1 MTRVCLIVNPTYFI
15 GPFAPALIINPGD
28 VNAMSTNLV
37 LYNILLPDSKI
48 GTPSM
53 GFVDVRDIARG
64 LVAGIKTPGRHRTLL
79 SGEWFELK
87 DAVDY
92 ISVVRPSIKSR
103 LPKLTPSGQMQAI
116 VDNTSTE
123 EALKF
128 KVRSW
133 RDSVLETVDTV
144 TRLEREWV
152 VAGVD
157 LDSTMRKNDRRA

>member
-1 MTRVCLIVNPTYFI
+1 VNPTYFI

-28 VNAMSTNLV
+28 VDAMSTNLI

-48 GTPSM
+48 STSNL
-53 GFVDVRDIARG
+53 GFVDVRDVARG
-64 LVAGIKTPGRHRTLL
+64 LVAGIKTPGRHRALL

-92 ISVVRPSIKSR
+92 ISVVRPSVKSR
-103 LPKLTPSGQMQAI
+103 LPKLTPSGQTQAI

-133 RDSVLETVDTV
+133 RDSVLETVDALI
-144 TRLEREWV
+144 RLEREWV
-152 VAGVD
+152 DAGVD
-157 LDSTMRKNDRRA
+157 LDDTMRKTGNRA